1 MAKKKTTKPARTSGG
16 AGASKRQAKP
26 KPAKK
31 PMKSGKPGK
40 SASRKGSK
48 PKTPASEAR
57 RAPPVGNTK
66 PAPPVR
72 EAKPTPQETDGALFE
87 RAHARAGDPRAPLAD
102 RMRPR
107 DFDEFV
113 GQSRIAGQG
122 ALLRRAIETGEL
134 TSVILWGPPGTGK
147 TSLAHIIA
155 RVTDAHFVAFSAVLS
170 GVAEVRRVVAEAKE
184 RLALQRHKTILFVD
198 EIHRF
203 NKAQQDAFLPHV
215 EAGTI
220 VLVGATTENP
230 SFELTGQLLSRCRVF
245 KLELLA
251 PEDVRA
257 ILERALQDKE
267 RGLGA
272 LKASV
277 DEDALDFLVNY
288 SNGDARSGL
297 NALEL
302 AVTAGRLA
310 ADGTRRVTRA
320 TAEEAMQRKAVLYD
334 KGGEEH
340 YNIISALH
348 KSLRGSDVQAALYWM
363 ARMLEGG
370 EDPLYV
376 LRRLVRFAAED
387 VGLADPEALKLA
399 VAAKDAYHFVGLP
412 EGELFLAELVAYLA
426 AAPKS
431 NSIYAAMNEVK
442 RAIAER
448 PAGPVPLHIRNAPT
462 RLMKDL
468 GYGKGYRYDHD
479 EPGHV
484 SPQAY
489 LPDSLAGSVWYR
501 PGGFGFEKEMAR
513 RIAYWERMRRRAR
526 GEEPP
531 PKDGPAPHEPERDGE
546 PPMA

>member
-1 MAKKKTTKPARTSGG
+1 
-16 AGASKRQAKP
+16 
-26 KPAKK
+26 
-31 PMKSGKPGK
+31 
-40 SASRKGSK
+40 
-48 PKTPASEAR
+48 
-57 RAPPVGNTK
+57 
-66 PAPPVR
+66 
-72 EAKPTPQETDGALFE
+72 
-87 RAHARAGDPRAPLAD
+87 
-102 RMRPR
+102 MRPR
-107 DFDEFV
+107 DFDELV
-113 GQSRIAGQG
+113 GQSRIAGEG

-147 TSLAHIIA
+147 TSLAHVIA
-155 RVTDAHFVAFSAVLS
+155 RMTDAHFVAFSAVLS

-184 RLALQRHKTILFVD
+184 RLTLEKKKTILFVD

-230 SFELTGQLLSRCRVF
+230 SFELTSQLLSRCRVF

-251 PEDVRA
+251 PDDVRA
-257 ILERALQDKE
+257 ILERALSDKE
-267 RGLGA
+267 RGLGG
-272 LKASV
+272 LGASV
-277 DEDALDFLVNY
+277 DDDAMDFLVNY

-302 AVTAGRLA
+302 AVTAGRLR

-320 TAEEAMQRKAVLYD
+320 AAEEAMQRKAIIYD

-348 KSLRGSDVQAALYWM
+348 KSLRGSDVQAALYWL

-370 EDPLYV
+370 EDPLYI

-399 VAAKDAYHFVGLP
+399 VAARDAYHFVGLP

-431 NSIYAAMNEVK
+431 NAIYVAMKGVK
-442 RAIAER
+442 RAIKER
-448 PAGPVPLHIRNAPT
+448 PAEPVPLHIRNAPT

-479 EPGHV
+479 EPGRV
-484 SPQAY
+484 SAQEF
-489 LPDSLAGSVWYR
+489 LPEGLAGSVWYE
-501 PGGFGFEKEMAR
+501 PGAFGFEKEMAR
-513 RIAYWERMRRRAR
+513 RIAYWERMRARAR
-526 GEEPP
+526 GEEPRP
-531 PKDGPAPHEPERDGE
+531 DADPDADPDPAPHEPERDGE
-546 PPMA
+546 PPLA